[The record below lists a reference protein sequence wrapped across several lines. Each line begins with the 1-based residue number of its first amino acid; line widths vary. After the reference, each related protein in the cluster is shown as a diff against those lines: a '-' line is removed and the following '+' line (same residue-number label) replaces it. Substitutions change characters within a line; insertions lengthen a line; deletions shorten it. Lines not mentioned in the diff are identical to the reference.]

1 MQSKAFPMLDQNGS
15 APNSNVILETACA
28 VGGDASIQSKP
39 IDAARPQPPSALPKF
54 LHRIAQIDGDF
65 IIYDDGWRGWS
76 YRYSDVA
83 QMAGA
88 LVAKFRSRDIGK
100 GDHVL
105 IWSESRAGWIAALWA
120 CLLEGVIL
128 VPVEL
133 QASQALV
140 QRIEKA
146 IQPRLLLLGDLVSGI
161 ESSGQFPIYFL
172 RDVEAARAELPVDR
186 PALYQDDTAEIIF
199 TSGTTAEP
207 KGVIMTHRNLAAAL
221 QPLETALAPYRK
233 YLGLI
238 RPFRVLNLLP
248 MSHLFGQAVALF
260 VMPLIPGTG
269 VFLDST
275 SPEEIAAQIYQR
287 KICALISVPQIL
299 EVLRKY
305 VLHRFPETAN
315 AVNETGAWPK
325 RWWHYRA
332 VHRLFG
338 WRFCCLYVG
347 GAALSPDVEQF
358 WSALGFV
365 VAQGYGLTET
375 APIISF
381 NHPFHAEKNTA
392 GRPIAGLQLRLGPDG
407 EVLVRGDNVT
417 PGYFQLPGETAAAFE
432 SGWFHTGDIGE
443 LTAKGDLVIRGRKK
457 DLIVT
462 SSGLKVHPG
471 DVERVLNS
479 IPGVRESA
487 VIDNNGVYAVLVLE
501 PSAQGEAVLRRANQ
515 QLETHQRIRSF
526 SIWPQDA
533 LPRTSSTQKLRRNEI
548 AIAIRTGA
556 TTTSK
561 PALSIIDLVQKYAPG
576 RKITTDSTLD
586 ELGLSSLD
594 RVELMLDLEEKLN
607 ITIDDSAFS
616 SVSKVS
622 GLTQP
627 LTLAEPIPEP
637 IYNRTWVAKLIRRI
651 LLPSIFLP
659 LTRLIARPAISGRE
673 HLRGIE
679 GPVIFA
685 ANHQSYIDP
694 SVILASLPSNWRYRI
709 APAMWMEYF
718 DPHFHPERFPFFK
731 RLGNTILYRLL
742 TFLFNAFPLSQAETA
757 TRQTLR
763 YIGELTEEKWSIL
776 IFPEGER
783 TMTGDI
789 GHFYP
794 GVAMIAT
801 RMHVPI
807 IPIRLIGL
815 DKVLHRG
822 SAKLHPGR
830 VEVRFG
836 SPIALL
842 KGEGYADL
850 AKQVE
855 DAVRCL

>member
-1 MQSKAFPMLDQNGS
+1 MVVS
-15 APNSNVILETACA
+15 ADPSSQFEAAHN
-28 VGGDASIQSKP
+28 
-39 IDAARPQPPSALPKF
+39 ARPETPSALPEF
-54 LHRIAQIDGDF
+54 LQRIAQIDGAF
-65 IIYDDGWRGWS
+65 IVYDDGWRGWT
-76 YRYSDVA
+76 YRYGDVA

-88 LVAKFRSRDIGK
+88 LATKFRSSGLEK

-133 QASQALV
+133 QASLALLR
-140 QRIEKA
+140 RIMQQV
-146 IQPRLLLLGDLVSGI
+146 QPRLVLLGDLVSGVEDTSLAPVI
-161 ESSGQFPIYFL
+161 FL
-172 RDVEAARAELPVDR
+172 RDVEVDR
-186 PALYQDDTAEIIF
+186 TPAPGNRPTLYQDDVAEIIF

-221 QPLETALAPYRK
+221 HPLEAQLAPYRK

-269 VFLDST
+269 VFLDTT
-275 SPEEIAAQIYQR
+275 SPEEISAQIHQR
-287 KICALISVPQIL
+287 KICAIVSVPQIL
-299 EVLRKY
+299 EILRKY
-305 VLHRFPETAN
+305 VLLRFPKTAN
-315 AVNETGAWPK
+315 AVNEKGAWPR
-325 RWWHYRA
+325 RWWRYRD
-332 VHRLFG
+332 VHRFFG

-347 GAALSPDVEQF
+347 GAALSPEVEQF
-358 WSALGFV
+358 WSDLGFV

-392 GRPIAGLQLRLGPDG
+392 GKPIAGLQLRLGPDG

-417 PGYFQLPGETAAAFE
+417 PGYFQLPRETAAAFE
-432 SGWFHTGDIGE
+432 AGWFHTGDIGE

-462 SSGLKVHPG
+462 SSGLKVHPS

-479 IPGVRESA
+479 ITGVRESA
-487 VIDNNGVYAVLVLE
+487 VIDKSGVYAVLVLE
-501 PSAQGEAVLRRANQ
+501 PGAQGEAVIRQANQ
-515 QLETHQRIRSF
+515 QLEAPQRIRSF

-533 LPRTSSTQKLRRNEI
+533 LPRTSSTQKLRRSEI
-548 AIAIRTGA
+548 ATAICTGSIVA
-556 TTTSK
+556 PK

-576 RKITTDSTLD
+576 RKITTDTTLD

-607 ITIDDSAFS
+607 VTIDDGAFS

-622 GLTQP
+622 DLTQP
-627 LTLAEPIPEP
+627 LTSAEPIPEP
-637 IYNRTWVAKLIRRI
+637 TYNRTWIAKLARRV

-659 LTRLIARPAISGRE
+659 LTRLIARPTISGRE

-679 GPVIFA
+679 GPVLFA

-742 TFLFNAFPLSQAETA
+742 TFLFNAFPLSQAETG

-763 YIGELTEEKWSIL
+763 YIGKLTEEKWSVL

-794 GVAMIAT
+794 GVAMIAS

-822 SAKLHPGR
+822 SAMLHPGR
-830 VEVRFG
+830 VDVRFG
-836 SPIALL
+836 SPITL
-842 KGEGYADL
+842 KGEDYAHL

>member
-1 MQSKAFPMLDQNGS
+1 MIASS
-15 APNSNVILETACA
+15 APSRHLEPAHAT
-28 VGGDASIQSKP
+28 
-39 IDAARPQPPSALPKF
+39 QPGTPSALSEF
-54 LHRIAQIDGDF
+54 FQRIAQIDSDF
-65 IIYDDGWRGWS
+65 IVYDDGWRGWT

-88 LVAKFRSRDIGK
+88 LTAQFRSIGIGK

-128 VPVEL
+128 VPVEFHATL
-133 QASQALV
+133 ALLR
-140 QRIEKA
+140 RIEQQ
-146 IQPRLLLLGDLVSGI
+146 IRPRLVLLGDLVTYI
-161 ESSGQFPIYFL
+161 EDTTQFPVRFL
-172 RDVEAARAELPVDR
+172 RDVETDRAQPPEKR
-186 PALYQDDTAEIIF
+186 PALYRDDVAEIIY
-199 TSGTTAEP
+199 TSGSTAEP

-221 QPLETALAPYRK
+221 QPLEAQLAPYRK
-233 YLGLI
+233 YLNLI
-238 RPFRVLNLLP
+238 HPFRVLNLLP
-248 MSHLFGQAVALF
+248 MSHLFGQAVTLF
-260 VMPLIPGTG
+260 VLPLIPGTA

-275 SPEEIAAQIYQR
+275 SPEEIAAQIRRR
-287 KICALISVPQIL
+287 KICAIVSVPQIL

-315 AVNETGAWPK
+315 AANEMGAWPQ
-325 RWWHYRA
+325 RWWRYRT
-332 VHRLFG
+332 VHRFFG
-338 WRFCCLYVG
+338 CRFCCLYVG
-347 GAALSPDVEQF
+347 GAALSPEVEQF
-358 WSALGFV
+358 WLALGFV

-381 NHPFHAEKNTA
+381 NHPFHAEKNTV
-392 GRPIAGLQLRLGPDG
+392 GKPIAGLQLRLGPDG

-432 SGWFHTGDIGE
+432 NGWLHTGDIGE
-443 LTAKGDLVIRGRKK
+443 LTAKGDLIIRGRKK

-462 SSGLKVHPG
+462 PSGLKIHPS
-471 DVERVLNS
+471 DVEHILNG
-479 IPGVRESA
+479 IAGVRESA
-487 VIDNNGVYAVLVLE
+487 VIDNNGVYAVLILE
-501 PSAQGEAVLRRANQ
+501 PGAQGEAVIHQANQ
-515 QLETHQRIRSF
+515 QLEAYQRIRSF
-526 SIWPQDA
+526 SIWPQA
-533 LPRTSSTQKLRRNEI
+533 GLPRTSSTQKLRRNDI
-548 AIAIRTGA
+548 AAAIRTGGTITA
-556 TTTSK
+556 K

-576 RKITTDSTLD
+576 RKVTTDTTLD

-594 RVELMLDLEEKLN
+594 RVELILDLEEKLN

-622 GLTQP
+622 DLAQP

-637 IYNRTWVAKLIRRI
+637 TYNRTWIAKLARRI

-659 LTRLIARPAISGRE
+659 LTRVIARPAISGRH

-679 GPVIFA
+679 GPIIFA
-685 ANHQSYIDP
+685 ANHQSYIDA
-694 SVILASLPSNWRYRI
+694 SVILASLPSDWRYHI

-718 DPHFHPERFPFFK
+718 DPHFHPERFPFST
-731 RLGNTILYRLL
+731 RLGTTILYCLL
-742 TFLFNAFPLSQAETA
+742 TFLFNAFPLSQAETG

-794 GVAMIAT
+794 GIAMIAS
-801 RMHVPI
+801 RMQVPI

-830 VEVRFG
+830 VDVRFG
-836 SPIALL
+836 APITL
-842 KGEGYADL
+842 KGQAYSDL

-855 DAVRCL
+855 NAVRSL

>member
-1 MQSKAFPMLDQNGS
+1 VEEIMVASAAPSIHLKAAHTAGS
-15 APNSNVILETACA
+15 ETL
-28 VGGDASIQSKP
+28 ST
-39 IDAARPQPPSALPKF
+39 LPEF
-54 LHRIAQIDGDF
+54 LQRIAQIDGDF
-65 IIYDDGWRGWS
+65 IVYDDGWRGWT

-83 QMAGA
+83 LMAGA
-88 LVAKFRSRDIGK
+88 LVTKFRSGSVGK
-100 GDHVL
+100 GDHIL

-133 QASQALV
+133 QASQALLH
-140 QRIEKA
+140 RIEQQVK
-146 IQPRLLLLGDLVSGI
+146 PRLILLGDLVSGI
-161 ESSGQFPIYFL
+161 EGSGQLPIHFL
-172 RDVEAARAELPVDR
+172 RDIEAARTELPADR
-186 PALYQDDTAEIIF
+186 PALYQDDVAEIIF

-221 QPLETALAPYRK
+221 HPLEAQLAPYRK

-260 VMPLIPGTG
+260 VMPLIPGAG

-275 SPEEIAAQIYQR
+275 SPEEISVQIHQR
-287 KICALISVPQIL
+287 KICAIVSVPQIL
-299 EVLRKY
+299 EILRKY
-305 VLHRFPETAN
+305 VLHRFPKTAN
-315 AVNETGAWPK
+315 SLNEGAWPR
-325 RWWHYRA
+325 RWWRYRD

-338 WRFCCLYVG
+338 WRFCCLYAG
-347 GAALSPDVEQF
+347 GAALSPEVEKF

-365 VAQGYGLTET
+365 VTQGYGLTET

-381 NHPFHAEKNTA
+381 NHPFHAEKNTV
-392 GRPIAGLQLRLGPDG
+392 GKPIAGLQLQLGPDG
-407 EVLVRGDNVT
+407 EVLVRGDSVT
-417 PGYFQLPGETAAAFE
+417 PGYFHLPAETAAAFQN
-432 SGWFHTGDIGE
+432 GWFRTGDVGE

-462 SSGLKVHPG
+462 SSGLKIHPG
-471 DVERVLNS
+471 DVEHVLNG

-501 PSAQGEAVLRRANQ
+501 PGAQGETVIREANQ
-515 QLETHQRIRSF
+515 QLEIHQRIQSF
-526 SIWPQDA
+526 SIWTQDA

-548 AIAIRTGA
+548 ATAIRTGN
-556 TTTSK
+556 TTTAV

-576 RKITTDSTLD
+576 RKVTANTTLD

-594 RVELMLDLEEKLN
+594 RVELMLDLEEKLSV
-607 ITIDDSAFS
+607 TIDDSAFS

-622 GLTQP
+622 DLAEP

-637 IYNRTWVAKLIRRI
+637 TYNRTWIARFVRRV
-651 LLPSIFLP
+651 LLPSVFLP
-659 LTRLIARPAISGRE
+659 LTRLMARPTISGRE

-679 GPVIFA
+679 GPVLFA

-742 TFLFNAFPLSQAETA
+742 TFLFNAFPLSQAETG

-794 GVAMIAT
+794 GVALIAS

-836 SPIALL
+836 APVTL
-842 KGEGYADL
+842 KGEAYADL

-855 DAVRCL
+855 EAVRHL